1 MRAAC
6 ASCGSGGSGFA
17 AARVTGPFCF
27 ERKQLVAGQCVCF
40 LQWVC
45 VLNLD
50 LRRVRLGVVRV
61 GDRSGWWG
69 VVCGRVC

>member
-40 LQWVC
+40 AGG
-45 VLNLD
+45 VLGLKPE
-50 LRRVRLGVVRV
+50 LRRVRRGVVR
-61 GDRSGWWG
+61 GSKGW
-69 VVCGRVC
+69 

>member
-27 ERKQLVAGQCVCF
+27 ERKQLVSGQCMF
-40 LQWVC
+40 FAGG
-45 VLNLD
+45 VLGLKPE
-50 LRRVRLGVVRV
+50 LRRVR
-61 GDRSGWWG
+61 
-69 VVCGRVC
+69 

>member
-27 ERKQLVAGQCVCF
+27 ERKQLVAGQCVF
-40 LQWVC
+40 FAARGGE
-45 VLNLD
+45 
-50 LRRVRLGVVRV
+50 RRAVSGVFGCRE
-61 GDRSGWWG
+61 G
-69 VVCGRVC
+69 